1 MPRSANSP
9 SPQWRVGQGWD
20 IHRLEPNRKLVLGGV
35 EIPFERGLR
44 GHSDAD
50 VLTHALIDALLG
62 ALADGDIGTHF
73 PDHDPAWK
81 DASSLQLLATVV
93 ERVRE
98 RGWDIV
104 NVDATVVAEAPK
116 IGPHRESMRAHLAET
131 LGIPHERVSVKA
143 KTAERLGPE
152 GRGEAI
158 SAQAVVL
165 LQAKLG

>member
-1 MPRSANSP
+1 MPPGANSP

-81 DASSLQLLATVV
+81 DASSLGLLAVIV

-116 IGPHRESMRAHLAET
+116 IGPHRESMRANLTEV
-131 LGIPHERVSVKA
+131 LGIPSERVSVKA

-165 LQAKLG
+165 LQASR